1 MAGSAQYNIK
11 DLDVVEPELAQLPV
25 ETTTLLDRQQAF
37 GYTQEDISKFLEPMG
52 RNGDDP
58 IGSMGT
64 DTPIAVLS
72 RKSRL
77 LYDYFKQNFAQ
88 VTNPPIDPIR
98 EELVMSLVSM
108 IGPRPNLLGK
118 EAGTHKRLEIDQP
131 ILTNEDVA
139 KIRSVEAALTARSAP
154 PRSTPPGTP
163 RRAPRSGAGDQGN
176 VLGRDRSGAGR
187 SQHPDPV
194 RPCAGPDRI
203 PMPAL
208 LATAAIHHHLVR
220 QGLRMQAGLVVETGE
235 AREVHHFCVLA
246 GFGAEAINPY
256 VAFETLE
263 DIRVKKELRSTP
275 RR

>member
-1 MAGSAQYNIK
+1 MAESAQYNIK
-11 DLDVVEPELAQLPV
+11 DLEVVEPELAQLPV
-25 ETTTLLDRQQAF
+25 ETTSCSIASRPSAIRRKTFVPRTD
-37 GYTQEDISKFLEPMG
+37 G

-139 KIRSVEAALTARSAP
+139 KIRSVEAALDGAFRTATVDTTWDAKA
-154 PRSTPPGTP
+154 
-163 RRAPRSGAGDQGN
+163 APRSGAGDQGN

-194 RPCAGPDRI
+194 RPRAGPDRI

-220 QGLRMQAGLVVETGE
+220 QGLRMQAGLVGKRAKRAKCITS
-235 AREVHHFCVLA
+235 
-246 GFGAEAINPY
+246 
-256 VAFETLE
+256 AFWPVSAP
-263 DIRVKKELRSTP
+263 RRSTP
-275 RR
+275 MWPLKRWRISA